1 LSHAR
6 IVFNGAVDMAGED
19 RGNMRCFEAAGC
31 GAVLLT
37 DSGRYPDGFVDGET
51 MVTYSSTDEIAK
63 LIERLTKDASWA
75 SSIALAG
82 CAMVK
87 DRYSKERQWAKF
99 QELV

>member
-1 LSHAR
+1 
-6 IVFNGAVDMAGED
+6 MAGED
-19 RGNMRCFEAAGC
+19 RGNMRCFEATGC

-37 DSGRYPDGFVDGET
+37 DSGRYPEGFVDGDT
-51 MVTYSSTDEIAK
+51 MVTYSSNAEIPELIKRLAK
-63 LIERLTKDASWA
+63 DVSWA
-75 SSIALAG
+75 DSIARAG